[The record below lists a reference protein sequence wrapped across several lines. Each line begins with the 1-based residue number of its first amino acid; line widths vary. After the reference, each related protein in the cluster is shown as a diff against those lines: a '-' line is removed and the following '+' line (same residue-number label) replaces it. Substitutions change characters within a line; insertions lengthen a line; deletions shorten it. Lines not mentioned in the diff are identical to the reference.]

1 MNVTQVIRKKRD
13 GQELED
19 REIEALIDGYT
30 AGQIPD
36 YQLSAFAMAVYFQGM
51 TLDET
56 VALTR
61 SFVASGETLRWQ
73 PGRPKVDK
81 HSTGGIGDKT
91 SLALT
96 PMLACCGVDVPRVS
110 GHGLGATGGTLDKLE
125 SIVGYRCKLSI
136 EEFQAVVYQH
146 GCAVVGAT
154 AELAP
159 ADKKLYALRDVTGTV
174 PSLPLITASILSKKI
189 AEGLDTLVLDVKC
202 GSGAFMKTAEQASEL
217 ARRMVDVGK
226 RLGVRTEALVTDM
239 NQPLGQMIGNGVEVD
254 EAVDLLRG
262 AGPADLQ
269 ELVLTLGSRILVEA
283 NVQADEV
290 AARQAL
296 QQSVE
301 TGAALEKLQQMVH
314 SQGGDLD
321 NPRGRAAA
329 HTVVSD
335 QDGFVSQVETDRLG
349 LAIIEMGGGRKH
361 MGDQIDHTV
370 GIQFRVKI
378 GDRVSR
384 GEPIAE
390 VYCQEN
396 SAAHAVS
403 LVGDALVTSPS
414 PPETHPLVIERF
426 E

>member
-13 GQELED
+13 GLELED
-19 REIEALIDGYT
+19 QEIEALIDGYT
-30 AGQIPD
+30 RGRIPD
-36 YQLSAFAMAVYFQGM
+36 YQIAAFAMAVYFQGM
-51 TLDET
+51 TLAET

-61 SFVASGETLRWQ
+61 SFVASGETLRWE

-125 SIVGYRCKLSI
+125 SIDGYRCTLSI
-136 EEFQAVVYQH
+136 EEFQAVVYRH

-202 GSGAFMKTAEQASEL
+202 GSGAFMKTVEQASEL
-217 ARRMVDVGK
+217 ASRMVDVGK
-226 RLGVRTEALVTDM
+226 QLGVRTEALVTDM

-254 EAVDLLRG
+254 EAVELLRG
-262 AGPADLQ
+262 NGPADLQ
-269 ELVLTLGSRILVEA
+269 ELVLALGSRILIEA
-283 NVQADEV
+283 NAQTDED

-296 QQSVE
+296 QQSIE
-301 TGAALEKLQQMVH
+301 TGAALEKLRQMVQG
-314 SQGGDLD
+314 QGGDLD
-321 NPRGRAAA
+321 APRARATA
-329 HTVVSD
+329 HSVISH
-335 QDGFVSQVETDRLG
+335 QDGYVSRIETDRLG

-361 MGDQIDHTV
+361 MGDQIDHSV
-370 GIQFRVKI
+370 GIQFQVKM
-378 GDRVSR
+378 GDPIRR
-384 GEPIAE
+384 GDTIAE
-390 VYCQEN
+390 IYCPEKM
-396 SAAHAVS
+396 AEHAVN
-403 LVGDALVTSPS
+403 LVSEALVTSPS
-414 PPETHPLVIERF
+414 PPELHPLVLARF